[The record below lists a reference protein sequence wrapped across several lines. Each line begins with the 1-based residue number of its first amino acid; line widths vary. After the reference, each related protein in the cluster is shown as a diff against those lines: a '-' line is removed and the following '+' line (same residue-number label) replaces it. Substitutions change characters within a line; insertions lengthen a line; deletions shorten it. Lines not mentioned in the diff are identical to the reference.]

1 MLIKELL
8 ARKVQLESDMESLSQ
23 KILPLNNCFE
33 KKREMVQ
40 HLTRM
45 IELEGGADEQ
55 EFPSPAIL
63 DSPVS
68 KSSITNRDES
78 YRNSLPDAQ
87 VVQIFVNYRGQRYD
101 AELDRS
107 KIIGDRG
114 RCVRFRDR
122 WMAPS
127 AAGTS
132 IPTKNLVN
140 GWRFWKYVRSDGNI
154 GMIDELRTFVW
165 NPKT

>member
-1 MLIKELL
+1 MLMKELL
-8 ARKVQLESDMESLSQ
+8 ARKTQLEAEMESLQQ
-23 KILPLNNCFE
+23 KIQPLEESFK

-40 HLTRM
+40 HVTRM
-45 IELEGGADEQ
+45 IELENGTDTSESSSLIASVTPIISGG
-55 EFPSPAIL
+55 
-63 DSPVS
+63 
-68 KSSITNRDES
+68 ES
-78 YRNSLPDAQ
+78 FRSSLPDAQ
-87 VVQIFVNYRGQRYD
+87 VVPIFVRYRGQRYD

-107 KIIGDRG
+107 RIIGDRG
-114 RCVRFRDR
+114 QCVRFRDK

-140 GWRFWKYVRSDGNI
+140 GWKFWKYLRSDGNV

-165 NPKT
+165 NPKTST

>member
-1 MLIKELL
+1 MLIDELL
-8 ARKVQLESDMESLSQ
+8 ARKIQLGTEMESLSQ
-23 KILPLNNCFE
+23 KIKPLEESFQ

-45 IELEGGADEQ
+45 IELEGGING
-55 EFPSPAIL
+55 P
-63 DSPVS
+63 DSSLVIAPDPP
-68 KSSITNRDES
+68 IIGGGGLNRS
-78 YRNSLPDAQ
+78 RLPGAQ
-87 VVQIFVNYRGQRYD
+87 VVPIFVHYRGQKYD

-107 KIIGDRG
+107 RIIGVRG
-114 RCVRFRDR
+114 QCVRFRDK

-140 GWRFWKYVRSDGNI
+140 GWKFWKYLRSDGNV
-154 GMIDELRTFVW
+154 GMIDELRTFAC
-165 NPKT
+165 NQPT

>member
-1 MLIKELL
+1 MLIEELL
-8 ARKVQLESDMESLSQ
+8 AKKVQLEAEMESLLQQIS
-23 KILPLNNCFE
+23 PLEDSFN

-40 HLTRM
+40 HVIRM
-45 IELEGGADEQ
+45 IELEGGTNGPES
-55 EFPSPAIL
+55 PSLAVP
-63 DSPVS
+63 DSPIPGGVG
-68 KSSITNRDES
+68 SI
-78 YRNSLPDAQ
+78 RNSLPDAQ
-87 VVQIFVNYRGQRYD
+87 VVPIFVHYRGQRYD

-107 KIIGDRG
+107 RIVGDRG
-114 RCVRFRDR
+114 QCVRFRDK

-140 GWRFWKYVRSDGNI
+140 GWRFWKYLRSDGNV